1 MIKPL
6 KTNQTSA
13 IINVSEYKKGRNI
26 KMIVKHDIHNHTLY
40 SLCCYDPAATVDAFA
55 RRAKE
60 LGHTSFGISNHL
72 WDEKVDGA
80 SHWYHMQMINYG
92 LEGARAAMPS
102 LPGIRLMVG
111 TETEY
116 CGMSD
121 NLGMLAETAKQ
132 FDYVLVPH
140 THIHMKNFVIPEM
153 DDIKS
158 KRSELAVKLASI
170 MPELGVERADKL
182 IDSVPEAEVAAMLG
196 DRTYAVVAYNADFIY
211 HSFLSLMANAEFK
224 KLAHTVPTIVA
235 HTFSPCGFTKDMQK
249 RIIEA
254 VTDDRYLECFSIA
267 AEMGVGIEINTGAFK
282 FRDNDFADEPMIRV
296 MKLAKAAG
304 CKFTFG
310 TDAHSL
316 AGLDKIRMADRITEL
331 CNINEDD
338 VMEFVR

>member
-1 MIKPL
+1 M
-6 KTNQTSA
+6 Q
-13 IINVSEYKKGRNI
+13 
-26 KMIVKHDIHNHTLY
+26 VKHDIHNHTLL
-40 SLCCYDPAATVDAFA
+40 SLCCYDPVATVDAFA

-60 LGHTSFGISNHL
+60 LGHTNFGVSNHL
-72 WDEKVDGA
+72 WDEKVPGP

-92 LEGARAAMPS
+92 LEGARAAMPA
-102 LPGIRLMVG
+102 LPGIRLIVG

-140 THIHMKNFVIPEM
+140 THVHMRNFVIPEM
-153 DDIKS
+153 DDIRS
-158 KRSELAVKLASI
+158 KRAELAGKLASL
-170 MPELGVERADKL
+170 MPELGEERARKL
-182 IDSVPEAEVAAMLG
+182 MDAVPEAEIAAMLG
-196 DRTYAVVAYNADFIY
+196 ERTDAVVAYNADFMY
-211 HSFLSLMANAEFK
+211 HSFLSLMANSEFQ
-224 KLAHTVPTIVA
+224 KLSRTTPTIVA
-235 HTFSPCGFTKDMQK
+235 HTFSPCGFSKDLQK
-249 RIIEA
+249 RMVEA
-254 VTDDRYLECFSIA
+254 VSDEQYLECFSIA
-267 AEMGVGIEINTGAFK
+267 AKMGVGIEINTGAFK
-282 FRDNDFADEPMIRV
+282 FSENDFVDEPMIRV

-331 CNINEDD
+331 CDINEAD

>member
-1 MIKPL
+1 
-6 KTNQTSA
+6 
-13 IINVSEYKKGRNI
+13 
-26 KMIVKHDIHNHTLY
+26 MIVKHDIHNHTLY
-40 SLCCYDPAATVDAFA
+40 SLCCYDPVATVEAFA

-60 LGHTSFGISNHL
+60 LGHTSFGVSNHL
-72 WDEKVDGA
+72 WDEKVPGA

-92 LEGARAAMPS
+92 LEGARASMPL
-102 LPGIRLMVG
+102 LPNIRLMVG

-140 THIHMKNFVIPEM
+140 THVHMKNFVISEM
-153 DDIKS
+153 EDIKA
-158 KRSELAVKLASI
+158 KRVELGAKLAAV
-170 MPELGVERADKL
+170 MPELGDERARKL
-182 IDSVPEAEVAAMLG
+182 MDAVPEAEIAVLIG
-196 DRTYAVVAYNADFIY
+196 DRTDAVVSYNADFMY

-224 KLAHTVPTIVA
+224 KLSHTVPTIVA
-235 HTFSPCGFTKDMQK
+235 HTFSPCGFPKVLQK
-249 RIIEA
+249 RMIES
-254 VTDDRYLECFSIA
+254 VCDQRYLECFSIA
-267 AEMGVGIEINTGAFK
+267 AEIGVGIEINTGAFK
-282 FRDNDFADEPMIRV
+282 FPENDFVDEPMVRV

-331 CNINEDD
+331 CDINEAD